1 MTCVL
6 ALKYID
12 EDTSKIVLATNKRGS
27 NDSVKRTYTK
37 PKIFKNGDFYIGYT
51 ASFYMGRLLQHT
63 WIPPEKKP
71 NQLDDEYLFRDVIKS
86 LHRMFE
92 NNDFDFGAKG
102 EPDRGTF
109 IMVYKGRIFEV
120 FSNMSLLEVD
130 TFASVGSGS
139 EIMQEAIGMYLNDG
153 STLDLEDML
162 TAAFKIVSERSCGV
176 SDEYDMLVIGDD

>member
-12 EDTSKIVLATNKRGS
+12 EDTSKIVLATNKMGS
-27 NDSVKRTYTK
+27 NGSVKQTYTK

-51 ASFYMGRLLQHT
+51 ASFYMGRLLQQI

-92 NNDFDFGAKG
+92 NNDFDFDAKE
-102 EPDRGTF
+102 EPEF
-109 IMVYKGRIFEV
+109 ILVYKDRIFKV

-130 TFASVGSGS
+130 TFASIGCGS
-139 EIMQEAIGMYLNDG
+139 EVMQEAIGMYLNDG

-176 SDEYDMLVIGDD
+176 SDEYDMVVLNNDS

>member
-12 EDTSKIVLATNKRGS
+12 GKIVLATNKRGS
-27 NDSVKRTYTK
+27 NGSAKRTYTK

-51 ASFYMGRLLQHT
+51 TSFYMGRLLQHI

-102 EPDRGTF
+102 DGIF
-109 IMVYKGRIFEV
+109 ILVYKDRIFKV
-120 FSNMSLLEVD
+120 FSNMSFLEVD
-130 TFASVGSGS
+130 TFVSIGCGS
-139 EIMQEAIGMYLNDG
+139 EVMQEAICMYLYDS
-153 STLDLEDML
+153 STSLDEML
-162 TAAFKIVSERSCGV
+162 DRAFKIVADRSCGV
-176 SDEYDMLVIGDD
+176 SEEEYDMLVIGDD

>member
-12 EDTSKIVLATNKRGS
+12 EDTSKIVLAANKNGS
-27 NDSVKRTYTK
+27 NGSVYTK

-51 ASFYMGRLLQHT
+51 TSFYMGRLLQQI

-71 NQLDDEYLFRDVIKS
+71 NQLDDEYLFHDVIKS

-102 EPDRGTF
+102 DGIF
-109 IMVYKGRIFEV
+109 ILVYKDRIFEV

-130 TFASVGSGS
+130 TFSSIGCGS
-139 EIMQEAIGMYLNDG
+139 EVMQEAIGMHLYDG
-153 STLDLEDML
+153 STPLDEML
-162 TAAFKIVSERSCGV
+162 DRAFKIVADRSCGV
-176 SDEYDMLVIGDD
+176 SEEYDMLVIGDD

>member
-6 ALKYID
+6 ALK
-12 EDTSKIVLATNKRGS
+12 DTSKIVLATNKRGS

-51 ASFYMGRLLQHT
+51 ASFYMGRLLQQI

-92 NNDFDFGAKG
+92 NNDFGFDAK
-102 EPDRGTF
+102 
-109 IMVYKGRIFEV
+109 
-120 FSNMSLLEVD
+120 
-130 TFASVGSGS
+130 
-139 EIMQEAIGMYLNDG
+139 
-153 STLDLEDML
+153 
-162 TAAFKIVSERSCGV
+162 
-176 SDEYDMLVIGDD
+176 

>member
-51 ASFYMGRLLQHT
+51 ASFYMGRLLQQI

-92 NNDFDFGAKG
+92 NNDFGFDAK
-102 EPDRGTF
+102 
-109 IMVYKGRIFEV
+109 
-120 FSNMSLLEVD
+120 
-130 TFASVGSGS
+130 
-139 EIMQEAIGMYLNDG
+139 
-153 STLDLEDML
+153 
-162 TAAFKIVSERSCGV
+162 
-176 SDEYDMLVIGDD
+176 